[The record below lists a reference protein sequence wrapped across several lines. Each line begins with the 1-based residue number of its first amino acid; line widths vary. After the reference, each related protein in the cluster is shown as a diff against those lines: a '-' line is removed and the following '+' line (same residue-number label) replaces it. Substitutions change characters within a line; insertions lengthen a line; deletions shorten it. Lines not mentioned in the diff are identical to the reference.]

1 MKKIQ
6 DTDTQNKKALVRVD
20 YNVPMKDGVVVD
32 NERIKASLETIKYL
46 VGNGSAVILCSHL
59 GRPEGRQNALFSL
72 EPVAKELEKLIKINV
87 QFINNCIGNERDDKV
102 QNLKAGEILLLENVR
117 FYPEEEENNQSFAK
131 KLSSGCDLY
140 VNDAF
145 SASHRDH
152 ASIVAVTKYLDS
164 FAGFC
169 LQKEVENLS
178 KVLIEPKRPMVLV
191 LGGAKVSDKITL
203 LENLIDKIDTLI
215 LGGAIANTFLLA
227 SGLETKK
234 SVVEVNSIEVA
245 RKILEKASYKNIDVF
260 LPDDVLVGDS
270 VDDTSGESKQVS
282 QLTPNEMILDI
293 GESTIFLDSNA
304 LQFAETIFWNGPMGY
319 SENPVFSNG
328 TISIGKA
335 ITSSSA
341 FSVIGGGDTIATIPE
356 YMKGKFGYISMAG
369 GATLEFLSG
378 EILPGIKVL
387 E

>member
-1 MKKIQ
+1 M
-6 DTDTQNKKALVRVD
+6 
-20 YNVPMKDGVVVD
+20 
-32 NERIKASLETIKYL
+32 
-46 VGNGSAVILCSHL
+46 
-59 GRPEGRQNALFSL
+59 
-72 EPVAKELEKLIKINV
+72 
-87 QFINNCIGNERDDKV
+87 
-102 QNLKAGEILLLENVR
+102 
-117 FYPEEEENNQSFAK
+117 
-131 KLSSGCDLY
+131 
-140 VNDAF
+140 
-145 SASHRDH
+145 
-152 ASIVAVTKYLDS
+152 
-164 FAGFC
+164 
-169 LQKEVENLS
+169 S